1 VAAHRDLDVQDV
13 LLAVKS
19 LASKSLLAMDTRDP
33 PSRYR
38 FLHTTRVYA
47 LKKLLHSGE
56 YLDVSRRHCEYVRKL
71 LTNLETDWRLT
82 SPGWIKEFNLALDD
96 VRAALDWAF
105 SSTGDPLLG
114 VEITIAS
121 VPFASQLG
129 LVDEFRVRAK
139 QAWMCLE
146 RLSNREA
153 AVERHLRA
161 TLTNMIPAPPNDQPE
176 SKPLPPSRFG
186 NGESGE

>member
-1 VAAHRDLDVQDV
+1 MR
-13 LLAVKS
+13 S
-19 LASKSLLAMDTRDP
+19 
-33 PSRYR
+33 
-38 FLHTTRVYA
+38 
-47 LKKLLHSGE
+47 
-56 YLDVSRRHCEYVRKL
+56 
-71 LTNLETDWRLT
+71 LETHWPLT
-82 SPGWIKEFNLALDD
+82 SPGWIKEFDLAVGD

-153 AVERHLRA
+153 AVEPHLRA
-161 TLTNMIPAPPNDQPE
+161 TLTSMIPTPPNEHPE
-176 SKPLPPSRFG
+176 SRPVPPSSFG
-186 NGESGE
+186 NDVLGE